1 MNPKIK
7 PELQEK
13 LNELLELF
21 DTMNPTE
28 ALEQVSF
35 LVFLKRL
42 EEEDNLKSN
51 DAMLEGKEF
60 KSVFEGN
67 EECKW
72 SGWINKSADQILT
85 HVRDIVFPFIRD
97 LEDESF
103 IYAKYLK
110 NATFNIENPQT
121 LVQATKIINSEELNQ
136 KDSFTDGLIYK
147 YLLSKLNIEG
157 QNKQYK
163 TPDHIIHLMMMLV
176 NPTVE
181 DTICDPTCA
190 SGNFLESCH
199 QHILKEN
206 TSEEFIKKDEYGN
219 EYNYKGDKLG
229 NKWDKFNNNT
239 FYGFNVS
246 QSMTRVAIMNLMMH
260 GLHNPNIKQMDTLS
274 SQYEEAE
281 KYSLILC
288 NPPFNQKV
296 NTSDLRS
303 DFTVT
308 ASKSIYYYLELI
320 FNLLEP
326 SGGRC
331 AVIIPEGIAFGTKS
345 NEIKVKKLILND
357 ARLDAVIKLHPK
369 IFQPFGKDVSTNI
382 LVFTKG
388 EPTEKVWFYE
398 LESDGYT
405 QDKKR
410 IFIDGWGDIP
420 DIIEKF
426 NQRETEDFS
435 DRKSKCF
442 FVGIDEIKTNK
453 YDLSFNKYKDIV
465 YEEVDYGDPKEL
477 IEKITDYEEKILT
490 TSKEVKELLNAEVDK
505 NA

>member
-1 MNPKIK
+1 M
-7 PELQEK
+7 
-13 LNELLELF
+13 
-21 DTMNPTE
+21 
-28 ALEQVSF
+28 
-35 LVFLKRL
+35 
-42 EEEDNLKSN
+42 
-51 DAMLEGKEF
+51 
-60 KSVFEGN
+60 
-67 EECKW
+67 
-72 SGWINKSADQILT
+72 
-85 HVRDIVFPFIRD
+85 
-97 LEDESF
+97 
-103 IYAKYLK
+103 
-110 NATFNIENPQT
+110 
-121 LVQATKIINSEELNQ
+121 
-136 KDSFTDGLIYK
+136 
-147 YLLSKLNIEG
+147 
-157 QNKQYK
+157 
-163 TPDHIIHLMMMLV
+163 
-176 NPTVE
+176 
-181 DTICDPTCA
+181 
-190 SGNFLESCH
+190 
-199 QHILKEN
+199 
-206 TSEEFIKKDEYGN
+206 
-219 EYNYKGDKLG
+219 
-229 NKWDKFNNNT
+229 
-239 FYGFNVS
+239 
-246 QSMTRVAIMNLMMH
+246 
-260 GLHNPNIKQMDTLS
+260 
-274 SQYEEAE
+274 
-281 KYSLILC
+281 C
-288 NPPFNQKV
+288 NPPFNNKV

-345 NEIKVKKLILND
+345 NETKVKKLLLNE

-465 YEEVDYGDPKEL
+465 YEEVDYGDPNEL